1 MLKTRTVT
9 LLKWALGI
17 FIRMQTLFL
26 ALVLLTFVQVIMRLI
41 VLGDRR
47 KKEKG

>member
-17 FIRMQTLFL
+17 FIRLQTFFL
-26 ALVLLTFVQVIMRLI
+26 ARVLLTFVQVIMRLI
-41 VLGDRR
+41 VLGER
-47 KKEKG
+47 KEKEKG